1 MDAGMF
7 GDSSKQEE
15 VTVMREI
22 FAPASP
28 RERKMDR
35 ESDIM
40 FSIEDDYPEESDMI
54 ELKDLST
61 TRSDWIEADDEEIE
75 EIEEMV

>member
-7 GDSSKQEE
+7 GDSSNREE

-28 RERKMDR
+28 RDRKMDR
-35 ESDIM
+35 ESGIM
-40 FSIEDDYPEESDMI
+40 FSIDDDDLPEESDMI
-54 ELKDLST
+54 ELEDLST
-61 TRSDWIEADDEEIE
+61 TRSDWIESEDKDDK
-75 EIEEMV
+75 EMV